1 MESLLLEAIQ
11 REEVMTKHWDCK
23 LMFKEEEDG
32 PEIYLLD
39 YVNLSEQEED
49 KIPNNTSY
57 PNFCLYKFPD
67 RFNGLGDWPKLKK
80 ELHSS
85 GIAGG
90 CSLVSN
96 HVKSLA
102 VGNKYHVTCHCYRTY
117 KEKVNLKR
125 KYVEGSD
132 YIDGIA
138 TTTVKQNRLIETRD
152 PTGPK
157 QSHNTQTV
165 LPTFNEKNATLVSI
179 SFAGPVTGGGLY
191 PKADQEESIL
201 IIHKILI
208 Y

>member
-11 REEVMTKHWDCK
+11 RDEVMTKHWDCK

-32 PEIYLLD
+32 PEIDLLD

-49 KIPNNTSY
+49 KIPSTTSY
-57 PNFCLYKFPD
+57 PNFCLYKFPN
-67 RFNGLGDWPKLKK
+67 RFNGLRDWPKLKK

-102 VGNKYHVTCHCYRTY
+102 VGKKYHVTCHRYRTY

-125 KYVEGSD
+125 KYAEGSD
-132 YIDGIA
+132 YMNGIA
-138 TTTVKQNRLIETRD
+138 TTTVKQNRLIEMRGAA
-152 PTGPK
+152 GPK
-157 QSHNTQTV
+157 QSHKTQTV
-165 LPTFNEKNATLVSI
+165 LLTVNEKNATLVSM
-179 SFAGPVTGGGLY
+179 
-191 PKADQEESIL
+191 
-201 IIHKILI
+201 
-208 Y
+208 